1 MKSYPNKLISVK
13 DSILMSML
21 AIVKE
26 IPMSGISCNKLLEV
40 SAYNMDIEEFVD
52 AMTNLYAISYIS
64 IDDNEI
70 IRRVC

>member
-21 AIVKE
+21 AVIKE
-26 IPMSGISCNKLLEV
+26 IPASGISCNELLKIV
-40 SAYNMDIEEFVD
+40 SHNMDIEDFVD

>member
-1 MKSYPNKLISVK
+1 
-13 DSILMSML
+13 MSML

-26 IPMSGISCNKLLEV
+26 IPMSGISCSKLFEV
-40 SAYNMDIEEFVD
+40 LSCSMDVEDFVD